1 MKRQLELR
9 GRRRAST
16 GLGRG
21 CWLVVFSLA
30 CFVPWF
36 DSLAAAGEPTP
47 PEAEAPPL
55 KPLSVPLPIGQE
67 SKGIKIPQFNLAGQV
82 LSQLLMGKVVRVD
95 DEFLKIQE
103 LKLDFF
109 DEGGK
114 NEFRIDMPAS
124 LFSTRT
130 RIITSEEPVFI
141 HHRDFDLTGAK
152 LEFNTATRKG
162 RLLGPVTMKIRD
174 LDQVSGKDSP
184 AATTATPAK

>member
-9 GRRRAST
+9 GWRHAST
-16 GLGRG
+16 GLSR
-21 CWLVVFSLA
+21 WLVVLGLA
-30 CFVPWF
+30 CSGAWF
-36 DSLAAAGEPTP
+36 HSLAAAQEPAK
-47 PEAEAPPL
+47 AEPDPPPL
-55 KPLSVPLPIGQE
+55 KPLSVPLPIGQA
-67 SKGIKIPQFNLAGQV
+67 STGIKIPQFNLAGQV
-82 LSQLLMGKVVRVD
+82 LSQLLAGKVTRVD

-109 DEGGK
+109 DDGGK

-124 LFSTRT
+124 LFSTKT
-130 RIITSEEPVFI
+130 RVITSEDPVFI

-174 LDQVSGKDSP
+174 LDRVSGKDSP
-184 AATTATPAK
+184 AAPTASPAK